1 MMASMLRCVE
11 RMGRHILRSAT
22 CTRRVFHWPTLECVD
37 LSSVVVK
44 SVEMTESHTSLRAMQ
59 EHMVPALTTQES
71 ALLKSKSLIILL
83 LILLHQLMNGTY
95 FFLQSRWQIC

>member
-11 RMGRHILRSAT
+11 RMGRHILHSAT
-22 CTRRVFHWPTLECVD
+22 CTRRVFHWPTLECAD

-44 SVEMTESHTSLRAMQ
+44 SVEMMESHTSLRAMP
-59 EHMVPALTTQES
+59 EHMVSALTTQES

-95 FFLQSRWQIC
+95 FFLQSRWQIR